1 MLATSWWKRVE
12 YLLSERLWDKFANLL
27 HNGKT
32 WLEERPLS
40 FVTFG
45 WRQILPMF
53 LTRIQNHRSLGA
65 HHPLNTQHFVQRPLP
80 TSQSKPVKQ
89 FLTFLNSSHPA
100 NHFLSTAYFFFK
112 ISLASSFHF
121 PPYFT
126 PGSLKGFQLDF
137 LFLVFPKSF
146 NLKITWEHLCS
157 ILSLAKLGDC
167 QPVRQNNFRNLQV

>member
-1 MLATSWWKRVE
+1 MPTFYIMGKPGLRKCHSPSWPLAGGRSSPCFYHGYRTTV
-12 YLLSERLWDKFANLL
+12 LS
-27 HNGKT
+27 
-32 WLEERPLS
+32 
-40 FVTFG
+40 V
-45 WRQILPMF
+45 
-53 LTRIQNHRSLGA
+53 LT
-65 HHPLNTQHFVQRPLP
+65 TQHYVQRPLP

-100 NHFLSTAYFFFK
+100 NHFLSSAYLFF
-112 ISLASSFHF
+112 IMSLASSFHSPHTH

-146 NLKITWEHLCS
+146 KLKITWERLCS